1 MKVLNIGSLN
11 IDYVYTVDHM
21 VREGE
26 TLASSQLESFC
37 GGKGLN
43 QSIALS
49 RAGVKVYHV
58 GLVGE
63 DGEMLLEACRSNGID
78 TTYLKQVEGKSGHA
92 IIQVDKDAQNSIL
105 LYAGSNR
112 KFTKEYIDEVLKDFQ
127 KGDMLLLQ
135 NEINLVDYIVEL
147 AYQKGL
153 TIVLNPSPYNEY
165 MEQIDMSKISI
176 FLVNEVEAAQIAGAD
191 NPNDVLPLMKEKYPD
206 AMVILTLGDKGSI
219 YQYKDEIIKQDA
231 IKVKVVD
238 TTAAGD
244 TFTGYFLAGII
255 ENRPVEEILK
265 ESAKAAAIAVSRKG
279 AAVSI
284 PYKNELNN

>member
-165 MEQIDMSKISI
+165 IEQIDMSKISI

>member
-265 ESAKAAAIAVSRKG
+265 ESAKAAAMAVSRKG

-284 PYKNELNN
+284 PYKNELNS

>member
-265 ESAKAAAIAVSRKG
+265 ESAKAAAMAVSRKG